1 MKGYRLIHLLL
12 LFVLLIGCGSSKQTS
27 KEPTIAKEPA
37 GADEAALRALLT
49 ESIDRI
55 KEGDKTVMYENELSY
70 YHLEVSLSQYLE
82 LKAVRGYGADSL
94 IGIEIDS
101 ISFFGDSARVHSR
114 IKFESADGS
123 IKEQPAN
130 IRMYRDAGRWVRP
143 YLSRWDKELD
153 YLEQKRVYDSITAGQ

>member
-1 MKGYRLIHLLL
+1 MKT
-12 LFVLLIGCGSSKQTS
+12 VLLDAVESKS
-27 KEPTIAKEPA
+27 LKA
-37 GADEAALRALLT
+37 
-49 ESIDRI
+49 SIPHFEVGDIVDVHCRI

-143 YLSRWDKELD
+143 YLSMWDKELD
-153 YLEQKRVYDSITAGQ
+153 YLEQKRVYDSVTAGQ